1 LGGTTL
7 KAVLRPARSSASSR
21 RRTSGERCARRDE
34 LILSKAYDMAIER
47 IRIKVEGAKIAGVTV
62 TLPDTLWL
70 VEGYIRML
78 RYVMRHGKLPPDAE
92 RELERWKTSP
102 GP

>member
-1 LGGTTL
+1 
-7 KAVLRPARSSASSR
+7 
-21 RRTSGERCARRDE
+21 
-34 LILSKAYDMAIER
+34 
-47 IRIKVEGAKIAGVTV
+47 V